1 MYVDLDELENL
12 LNRRTRELEKKVEG
26 TGYLLRT
33 VVGVATFLLDNEG
46 NVDLLTAKQQVTYE
60 KFLEPLLE
68 SAPRR

>member
-12 LNRRTRELEKKVEG
+12 LNRRTRELEKRAES